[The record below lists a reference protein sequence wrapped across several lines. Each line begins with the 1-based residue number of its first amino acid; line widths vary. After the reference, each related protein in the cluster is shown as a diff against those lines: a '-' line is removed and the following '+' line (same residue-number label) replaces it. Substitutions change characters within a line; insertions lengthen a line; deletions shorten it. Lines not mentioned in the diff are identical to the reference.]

1 MCGVE
6 LVPVERLKP
15 ADYNPRRAD
24 AERLALVRLS
34 LSRLGFLLPI
44 VATPDGE
51 ILSGHQ
57 RHAVA
62 MSMGARQVPV
72 MFVDIPQERRRGLN
86 ILFNRATNDIP
97 MTADEVRLRA
107 ELQCA
112 HVHELAERL
121 PDLDPNGPE
130 FWPCLSLATR
140 SVRQLA
146 CRNVASFQPQSAN
159 VGRTLARLG
168 VRLPIVLTGDDAVV
182 NGIGRLE
189 AAARKGRETI
199 EAITVSPVKAEF
211 ARAMLNLLSMDFH
224 FEGDNADM
232 LRYGAFRRSRMRRR
246 TLGTA
251 YVIPVFRSRRNADFD
266 IADPEHRAKWLHVC
280 GDSVLDFGSGHGDEA
295 RMLREAGIDVT
306 AFEPY
311 ENDGHERI
319 SFDRGKRSA
328 EGFIHAVRSGKRF
341 TSLFLS
347 SVLNSVPFVS
357 DREHIVCICA
367 ALCDGDSTLYASARS
382 TKGANWQCHT
392 RGPSLN
398 EHGMCEG
405 TFRVAWERGVTIG
418 DLGVAP
424 KVQKYYDRAE
434 FRELFLQF
442 FGEVEICPKS
452 TSIAA
457 ICRKPRP
464 VNPERLAAALRFEF
478 DLPYP
483 GGRRLGM
490 AEEALAAFSTRLGV
504 SL

>member
-112 HVHELAERL
+112 NAHELAERL

-140 SVRQLA
+140 SVRELA

-168 VRLPIVLTGDDAVV
+168 VQLPIVLTEDDAVV

-199 EAITVSPVKAEF
+199 EAITVSPVKAEL

-306 AFEPY
+306 AL
-311 ENDGHERI
+311 
-319 SFDRGKRSA
+319 
-328 EGFIHAVRSGKRF
+328 
-341 TSLFLS
+341 T
-347 SVLNSVPFVS
+347 
-357 DREHIVCICA
+357 
-367 ALCDGDSTLYASARS
+367 ALVG
-382 TKGANWQCHT
+382 
-392 RGPSLN
+392 
-398 EHGMCEG
+398 
-405 TFRVAWERGVTIG
+405 
-418 DLGVAP
+418 
-424 KVQKYYDRAE
+424 
-434 FRELFLQF
+434 
-442 FGEVEICPKS
+442 
-452 TSIAA
+452 
-457 ICRKPRP
+457 
-464 VNPERLAAALRFEF
+464 
-478 DLPYP
+478 
-483 GGRRLGM
+483 
-490 AEEALAAFSTRLGV
+490 
-504 SL
+504 

>member
-199 EAITVSPVKAEF
+199 EAITVSPVKAEL
-211 ARAMLNLLSMDFH
+211 AA
-224 FEGDNADM
+224 GNAE
-232 LRYGAFRRSRMRRR
+232 
-246 TLGTA
+246 
-251 YVIPVFRSRRNADFD
+251 PV
-266 IADPEHRAKWLHVC
+266 
-280 GDSVLDFGSGHGDEA
+280 
-295 RMLREAGIDVT
+295 
-306 AFEPY
+306 
-311 ENDGHERI
+311 
-319 SFDRGKRSA
+319 
-328 EGFIHAVRSGKRF
+328 
-341 TSLFLS
+341 
-347 SVLNSVPFVS
+347 
-357 DREHIVCICA
+357 
-367 ALCDGDSTLYASARS
+367 
-382 TKGANWQCHT
+382 
-392 RGPSLN
+392 
-398 EHGMCEG
+398 EHG
-405 TFRVAWERGVTIG
+405 F
-418 DLGVAP
+418 P
-424 KVQKYYDRAE
+424 
-434 FRELFLQF
+434 F
-442 FGEVEICPKS
+442 
-452 TSIAA
+452 
-457 ICRKPRP
+457 
-464 VNPERLAAALRFEF
+464 
-478 DLPYP
+478 
-483 GGRRLGM
+483 
-490 AEEALAAFSTRLGV
+490 
-504 SL
+504 

>member
-112 HVHELAERL
+112 NAHELAERL

-140 SVRQLA
+140 SVRELA

-168 VRLPIVLTGDDAVV
+168 VQLPIVLTEDDAVV

-199 EAITVSPVKAEF
+199 EAITVSPVKAEL
-211 ARAMLNLLSMDFH
+211 ARAMRILSTGRSGCTFVVIPCSISVRGMATKRVCSVKR
-224 FEGDNADM
+224 GST
-232 LRYGAFRRSRMRRR
+232 LRRSSLTKTM
-246 TLGTA
+246 GTNGFPLTVA
-251 YVIPVFRSRRNADFD
+251 GGQPRGSFTRYVPGNALPPSFCRPSL
-266 IADPEHRAKWLHVC
+266 IQCPLFPT
-280 GDSVLDFGSGHGDEA
+280 G
-295 RMLREAGIDVT
+295 
-306 AFEPY
+306 
-311 ENDGHERI
+311 NI
-319 SFDRGKRSA
+319 SFAFAPHCVMEIPHCTLRRVPPRGQTGSA
-328 EGFIHAVRSGKRF
+328 
-341 TSLFLS
+341 TL
-347 SVLNSVPFVS
+347 
-357 DREHIVCICA
+357 A
-367 ALCDGDSTLYASARS
+367 ALA
-382 TKGANWQCHT
+382 
-392 RGPSLN
+392 
-398 EHGMCEG
+398 
-405 TFRVAWERGVTIG
+405 
-418 DLGVAP
+418 
-424 KVQKYYDRAE
+424 
-434 FRELFLQF
+434 
-442 FGEVEICPKS
+442 
-452 TSIAA
+452 
-457 ICRKPRP
+457 
-464 VNPERLAAALRFEF
+464 
-478 DLPYP
+478 
-483 GGRRLGM
+483 
-490 AEEALAAFSTRLGV
+490 
-504 SL
+504 

>member
-107 ELQCA
+107 ELQRV

-140 SVRQLA
+140 SVRELA

-168 VRLPIVLTGDDAVV
+168 VQLPIVLTEDDEVV

-199 EAITVSPVKAEF
+199 EAITVSPVKVEL

-280 GDSVLDFGSGHGDEA
+280 GDSVLDFGSGHVATRRVCSVKRGSTLRRSSLTKTMGTNGFPLTVA
-295 RMLREAGIDVT
+295 GGQPRSSFMLYVPGNALPPSFFRPSLIQCPLFPTG
-306 AFEPY
+306 
-311 ENDGHERI
+311 NI
-319 SFDRGKRSA
+319 SFAFAPHCVMEIPHCTLRRAPPRGQTGSA
-328 EGFIHAVRSGKRF
+328 
-341 TSLFLS
+341 T
-347 SVLNSVPFVS
+347 
-357 DREHIVCICA
+357 
-367 ALCDGDSTLYASARS
+367 
-382 TKGANWQCHT
+382 
-392 RGPSLN
+392 
-398 EHGMCEG
+398 
-405 TFRVAWERGVTIG
+405 
-418 DLGVAP
+418 
-424 KVQKYYDRAE
+424 
-434 FRELFLQF
+434 
-442 FGEVEICPKS
+442 
-452 TSIAA
+452 
-457 ICRKPRP
+457 
-464 VNPERLAAALRFEF
+464 LAA
-478 DLPYP
+478 P
-483 GGRRLGM
+483 
-490 AEEALAAFSTRLGV
+490 V
-504 SL
+504 

>member
-15 ADYNPRRAD
+15 AGYNPRRAD

-112 HVHELAERL
+112 NAHELAERL

-130 FWPCLSLATR
+130 FWPCLSWATR
-140 SVRQLA
+140 NVRQLA

-168 VRLPIVLTGDDAVV
+168 VQLPIVLTEDDAVV

-199 EAITVSPVKAEF
+199 EAITVSPVKAEL
-211 ARAMLNLLSMDFH
+211 AA
-224 FEGDNADM
+224 GNAE
-232 LRYGAFRRSRMRRR
+232 
-246 TLGTA
+246 
-251 YVIPVFRSRRNADFD
+251 PV
-266 IADPEHRAKWLHVC
+266 
-280 GDSVLDFGSGHGDEA
+280 
-295 RMLREAGIDVT
+295 
-306 AFEPY
+306 
-311 ENDGHERI
+311 
-319 SFDRGKRSA
+319 
-328 EGFIHAVRSGKRF
+328 
-341 TSLFLS
+341 
-347 SVLNSVPFVS
+347 
-357 DREHIVCICA
+357 
-367 ALCDGDSTLYASARS
+367 
-382 TKGANWQCHT
+382 
-392 RGPSLN
+392 
-398 EHGMCEG
+398 EHG
-405 TFRVAWERGVTIG
+405 F
-418 DLGVAP
+418 P
-424 KVQKYYDRAE
+424 
-434 FRELFLQF
+434 F
-442 FGEVEICPKS
+442 
-452 TSIAA
+452 
-457 ICRKPRP
+457 
-464 VNPERLAAALRFEF
+464 
-478 DLPYP
+478 
-483 GGRRLGM
+483 
-490 AEEALAAFSTRLGV
+490 
-504 SL
+504 